1 MPSDF
6 SSHQAR
12 LTLSL
17 FSLLSLSAVVSNIG
31 EGGEVEK
38 GVGAEVENGTG
49 SSLGGEGLE
58 ETKEVV
64 HSWYETFVNS
74 KFDSPILSRSKFL
87 KTVND
92 AASKALNEKIL
103 NFKLA
108 SWAAVLNISS
118 DDDDSAATTALLTSS
133 VSCQLA
139 IGSLDA
145 AMSALSLIR
154 VSQINTYLTLS

>member
-1 MPSDF
+1 MED
-6 SSHQAR
+6 
-12 LTLSL
+12 
-17 FSLLSLSAVVSNIG
+17 N
-31 EGGEVEK
+31 
-38 GVGAEVENGTG
+38 
-49 SSLGGEGLE
+49 
-58 ETKEVV
+58 KEAAN
-64 HSWYETFVNS
+64 SWYETFVNS

-118 DDDDSAATTALLTSS
+118 DDDDSADTTTLLTSS

-145 AMSALSLIR
+145 ALSALSLIR
-154 VSQINTYLTLS
+154 VSHYYYLLLLVTLL